1 MSVLPAAIARS
12 HFQALAR
19 PNGGFAMLALDQRG
33 SLETMLMAAGR
44 PVEQDG
50 MDAFRSTALQA
61 LAPLASAVLLER
73 GYLGRTQPR
82 GHWSLPCGLIVAAD
96 ELIQAPGELVT
107 DSLVD
112 PGGATVAVELGAQ
125 AIKLLVLWFAGE
137 DNERQGAVVDA
148 FVDLAHQ
155 NGLLAL
161 VEGIVRP
168 GRGRAVQPVVGDD
181 LLRAAVRFSAGADI
195 YKVQVPTQDGDSAE
209 EVERL
214 SQSLTSAIK
223 CPWVVL
229 STGVAP
235 DQFAGLVAAS
245 CRGGASGFLAGRGI
259 WASSLATGD
268 PALHLAGPAAD
279 GLRELTR
286 IVDNE
291 ARPWT
296 EIAR

>member
-1 MSVLPAAIARS
+1 MSALSAATARS

-33 SLETMLMAAGR
+33 SLETMFRAAGR
-44 PVEQDG
+44 PVEQDA

-61 LAPLASAVLLER
+61 LAPFASAVLLER
-73 GYLGRTQPR
+73 GFLGRTQLHGR
-82 GHWSLPCGLIVAAD
+82 WSMPCGLIVAAD

-107 DSLVD
+107 DSRLD
-112 PGGATVAVELGAQ
+112 PAGAVVAAELGAR

-155 NGLLAL
+155 TGMLAL

-168 GRGRAVQPVVGDD
+168 GRGQAARPVVGDD
-181 LLRAAVRFSAGADI
+181 LISAAVRFSAGADI
-195 YKVQVPTQDGDSAE
+195 YKVQVPTQDGDRAE
-209 EVERL
+209 DVERL
-214 SQSLTSAIK
+214 SRTLTAAIE

-235 DQFAGLVAAS
+235 DQFARLVAAS

-279 GLRELTR
+279 GLRELAL

-296 EIAR
+296 EIVR